1 MNAQLI
7 ITNPMSVA
15 AQPSVPA
22 SFASAAMRSSGMRS
36 SVMGSSGMAN
46 ASMCS
51 VLVLVAVY
59 PPAAVQAE
67 FAAFAMAS
75 IGADAA
81 APVSGVWG
89 LPCSSLVSSKCT
101 ETNKRHN
108 TTNKLATT
116 WQLRPS
122 GVQGDPPV

>member
-7 ITNPMSVA
+7 INYPMSVA
-15 AQPSVPA
+15 AQPSVLA
-22 SFASAAMRSSGMRS
+22 SFASAPMC
-36 SVMGSSGMAN
+36 SSGMAN

-51 VLVLVAVY
+51 VSVSVAVY

-67 FAAFAMAS
+67 VAAFAIAS

-89 LPCSSLVSSKCT
+89 LPCSSLVSCKCT

-108 TTNKLATT
+108 TTNKPATT
-116 WQLRPS
+116 WLLRPS